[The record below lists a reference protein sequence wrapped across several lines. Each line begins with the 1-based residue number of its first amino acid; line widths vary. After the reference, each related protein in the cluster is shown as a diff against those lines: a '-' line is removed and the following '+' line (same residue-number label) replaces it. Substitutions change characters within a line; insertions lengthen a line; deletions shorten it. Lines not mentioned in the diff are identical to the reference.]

1 MTEPPLISRVVHV
14 DSTNIVICI
23 DWHDTLDQALNAVGE
38 LNQRVVDRFA
48 AVCRAANNR
57 VEFHI
62 VSYAG
67 ESKVEGTR
75 SGANH
80 LIDFLNRNGI
90 PFRDLHLV
98 RHPFGREGKASTIA
112 ALQAHCLVDDRSD
125 VLNET
130 ALTGAKTIQSE
141 GQRDRDLH
149 WLAAVEDWVRQET
162 VAGIL
167 YNRRAIPLRPQQY
180 KHRWGDKR
188 ETHLYGAF

>member
-1 MTEPPLISRVVHV
+1 MDTR
-14 DSTNIVICI
+14 NIVICV

-38 LNQRVVDRFA
+38 LNQRVVDRFR
-48 AVCRAANNR
+48 AVCRIAKKR

-75 SGANH
+75 AGATH

-98 RHPFGREGKASTIA
+98 RHPCGREGKASTVA
-112 ALQAHCLVDDRSD
+112 ALQAHCLVDDRGD

-130 ALTGAKTIQSE
+130 ALTGAKTIRSE
-141 GQRDRDLH
+141 GQRDRELH
-149 WLAAVEDWVRQET
+149 WLAAVEDWIRQET
-162 VAGIL
+162 VDGIL

-180 KHRWGDKR
+180 KDRWGDKR
-188 ETHLYGAF
+188 EAHNY